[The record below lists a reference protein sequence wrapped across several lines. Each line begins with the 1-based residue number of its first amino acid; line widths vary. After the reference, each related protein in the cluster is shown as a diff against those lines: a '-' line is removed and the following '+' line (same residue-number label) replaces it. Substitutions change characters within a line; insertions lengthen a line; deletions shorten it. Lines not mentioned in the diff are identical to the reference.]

1 MANYIATSYGR
12 TRQLKNLAG
21 GHLAEADVVLVAT
34 LDAVS
39 DGYGTENQRY
49 LHVLAID
56 KNASTALTVT
66 IYGYAHAFGKWFPL
80 ETIARASQTPSDD
93 AVAQISAPATI
104 TALDTATAE
113 GSQTADDRKMS
124 IFEITGI
131 NRVAFVGTTADVRI
145 LAATSTF

>member
-1 MANYIATSYGR
+1 M
-12 TRQLKNLAG
+12 
-21 GHLAEADVVLVAT
+21 
-34 LDAVS
+34 
-39 DGYGTENQRY
+39 
-49 LHVLAID
+49 
-56 KNASTALTVT
+56 
-66 IYGYAHAFGKWFPL
+66 

-131 NRVAFVGTTADVRI
+131 DRVAFVGTTADVRI